1 MTCPFRPKRILLPR
15 AGWRAVGVW
24 LLCPLFLVAGT
35 MSDPEVDG
43 YNLRVGTQ
51 TFNGQY
57 QFTTNT
63 LLVETAE
70 VIRGMGSDIVKLYL
84 GHPLHAVLADL

>member
-1 MTCPFRPKRILLPR
+1 MTCPCRSNRIPLHG
-15 AGWRAVGVW
+15 AGWQAVGAW
-24 LLCPLFLVAGT
+24 LFCPLLLAAGT

-84 GHPLHAVLADL
+84 GHPLHAVLADS